1 MIKVKTMDISQ
12 VTEYIKQL
20 YEMYIQPNIL
30 TIIKVIAAVIVAV
43 ILLRIFVPLIWENIL
58 VGIVKLSEKNKD
70 KKGD

>member
-1 MIKVKTMDISQ
+1 MDISQ

-58 VGIVKLSEKNKD
+58 VGIVRLSEKNKD
-70 KKGD
+70 KKDD

>member
-1 MIKVKTMDISQ
+1 MDISQ
-12 VTEYIKQL
+12 VAEYIKQL

-30 TIIKVIAAVIVAV
+30 TIIKVIAAVIIAV

-70 KKGD
+70 KKGE

>member
-1 MIKVKTMDISQ
+1 MDISQ